1 MKKAYEY
8 LLLKRNGNSDG
19 LIYDR
24 LVFEESKEARKQ
36 FKKDDILL
44 KCRAESIFYADDWKC
59 WTVMNKDIVSVYEK

>member
-44 KCRAESIFYADDWKC
+44 KCKADSIYYADNWKC